1 MSPDHSDPIPQ
12 QPSCQDETDKA
23 LAFDAARALV
33 DSRVRPVGG
42 REVLALRSALGRV
55 LDRPLIS
62 PADVPPHRNSAMDG
76 YALDGNDLPPDGS
89 RELQVVGTSWAGA
102 PYSGPAQVA
111 GQCVRIMTGG
121 KMPETADTVVMQ
133 EQAPLIGEERI
144 RIGSGHRRG
153 QHVRHPGEDIRRG
166 QELLSA
172 GKRIGPAELG
182 LLASLGVAEVGV
194 YRRVRAA
201 YFASGDELRSIGE
214 PLGEG
219 DIYDSN
225 RYTLY
230 GMLTEMGV
238 DMIDMGVVPDRP
250 DDLAAALCNAADNA
264 DLVLTT
270 GGISVGEAD
279 HIKRLISE
287 QGQIL
292 FSRVRLKPGRPV
304 TFGRWQD
311 SWFFGLP
318 GNPVAAMVAF
328 YQFARPALRRL
339 QGETDTA
346 PKRISARAE
355 SALRKRR
362 GRTEIQ
368 RGILFRDD
376 EGDLRVRTTG
386 MQGSGVL
393 SSMSRGNCFIF
404 LEDERESM
412 AAGEAVTVEPFEM
425 VRF

>member
-1 MSPDHSDPIPQ
+1 MNSATIPQ
-12 QPSCQDETDKA
+12 QPSCRTETDKA
-23 LAFDAARALV
+23 LSFDAARALV
-33 DSRVRPVGG
+33 ESQVQPVSG

-55 LDRPLIS
+55 LDQPLIS

-76 YALDGNDLPPDGS
+76 YALDGAELPSDGS

-102 PYSGPAQVA
+102 PYSGPAPGS

-121 KMPETADTVVMQ
+121 KIPESANTVVMQ
-133 EQAPLIGEERI
+133 EQAHLIGEQRI
-144 RIGSGHRRG
+144 RIGSGHQPG

-166 QELLSA
+166 QELLPA

-182 LLASLGVAEVGV
+182 LLASLGIAEVGV

-250 DDLAAALCNAADNA
+250 EELATALANAADNA

-279 HIKRLISE
+279 HIKRLIGK

-304 TFGRWQD
+304 TFGRWRET
-311 SWFFGLP
+311 WFFGLP
-318 GNPVAAMVAF
+318 GNPVATMVAF
-328 YQFARPALRRL
+328 YEFARPALQRL

-346 PKRISARAE
+346 PKRIGARAD

-376 EGDLRVRTTG
+376 AGDLRVRTTG

-404 LEDERESM
+404 LEDGRDSV
-412 AAGEAVTVEPFEM
+412 AADEPVTVEPFEM
-425 VRF
+425 VRC

>member
-1 MSPDHSDPIPQ
+1 MNSDPIPP
-12 QPSCQDETDKA
+12 QPSCRDEADTA

-33 DSRVRPVGG
+33 ESRVRPVGG

-55 LDRPLIS
+55 PARALIS

-76 YALDGNDLPPDGS
+76 YALNGAELPRNGG
-89 RELQVVGTSWAGA
+89 RELQVVGTSRAGA
-102 PYSGPAQVA
+102 PYSGPIPGA

-121 KMPETADTVVMQ
+121 KMPETTDTVIMQ
-133 EQAPLIGEERI
+133 EQARPLGEERI

-166 QELLSA
+166 QELLPA

-182 LLASLGVAEVGV
+182 LLASLGIAEVEV

-201 YFASGDELRSIGE
+201 YFASGDELRSLGE

-230 GMLTEMGV
+230 GMLTEMGA

-250 DDLAAALCNAADNA
+250 EDLAAALDNAADNA

-279 HIKRLISE
+279 HIKRLL
-287 QGQIL
+287 GKRGRIL

-304 TFGRWQD
+304 TFGRWRD

-328 YQFARPALRRL
+328 YEFARPALRRL

-346 PKRISARAE
+346 PKRIRVRTE

-368 RGILFRDD
+368 RGILSRDD
-376 EGDLRVRTTG
+376 EGELRVRSTG
-386 MQGSGVL
+386 IQGSGIL

-404 LEDERESM
+404 LEDGRESV
-412 AAGEAVTVEPFEM
+412 AAGESVTVEPFEM